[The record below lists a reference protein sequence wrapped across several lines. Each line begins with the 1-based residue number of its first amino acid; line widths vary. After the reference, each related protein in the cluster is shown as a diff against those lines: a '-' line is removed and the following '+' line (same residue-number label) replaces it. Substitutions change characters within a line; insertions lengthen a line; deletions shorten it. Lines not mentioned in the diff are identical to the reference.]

1 MQDKTI
7 NNALLA
13 LRKQIIRANGDGLAH
28 VEAMLVMRGVHMPAV
43 LPTKLPD
50 VAGKGIVAYLI
61 IQALR
66 GGPKRMSEVAAYV
79 DLKRPEFDF
88 QAANIRTGQAK
99 ISWGSAKR
107 GGNAPFLSVRIIFKH
122 PRDIAVPIT
131 VVTIQQ
137 LIGRGLTALNA
148 LMQRVQKM
156 CLVWNHTPCTTARTC
171 R

>member
-88 QAANIRTGQAK
+88 QAANIRTGQAL
-99 ISWGSAKR
+99 AKLKLKGQVTR
-107 GGNAPFLSVRIIFKH
+107 EGRLWMLHVVQDFGPGGCLWRI
-122 PRDIAVPIT
+122 
-131 VVTIQQ
+131 
-137 LIGRGLTALNA
+137 
-148 LMQRVQKM
+148 QRS
-156 CLVWNHTPCTTARTC
+156 
-171 R
+171 